1 MNDCSVLLSVF
12 GNKSIKCKCK
22 KKKKT
27 SQNSLTLIIPINKQ
41 LQTHARM
48 FIQDMHLGWN

>member
-22 KKKKT
+22 KKT
-27 SQNSLTLIIPINKQ
+27 SENSLTLIIPINKQ